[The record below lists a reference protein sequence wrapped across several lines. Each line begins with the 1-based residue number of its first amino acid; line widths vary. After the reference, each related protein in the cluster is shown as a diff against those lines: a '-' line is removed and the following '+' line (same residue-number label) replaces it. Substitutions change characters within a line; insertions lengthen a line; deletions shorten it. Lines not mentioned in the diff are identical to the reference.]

1 MGIHHLLGVFVLG
14 GGFGWCGDTF
24 PTVALPASLT
34 RFIICRALLARS
46 SSWMSDDETV
56 FVWTGLPEPTILL
69 LLLLH
74 HHPPNL
80 PGPFSSVIESLEV
93 NLIPWAVFRNF
104 SSMPFTTRPQVDE
117 EQATGSNRLTQLP
130 IPRTHRC
137 LGSPSERPLHDLPI
151 PQPLFLHSPKL
162 RYCSR

>member
-1 MGIHHLLGVFVLG
+1 MGIHLLGVFVLG
-14 GGFGWCGDTF
+14 WGFGWCGDTF

-56 FVWTGLPEPTILL
+56 LIVVVQ
-69 LLLLH
+69 
-74 HHPPNL
+74 PPQL
-80 PGPFSSVIESLEV
+80 YPSVIESLQV

-104 SSMPFTTRPQVDE
+104 SSMPFTTRSQVDE
-117 EQATGSNRLTQLP
+117 EQATGSNRLTQLLSLG
-130 IPRTHRC
+130 RTAVWD
-137 LGSPSERPLHDLPI
+137 PPVPRPLLDLPI